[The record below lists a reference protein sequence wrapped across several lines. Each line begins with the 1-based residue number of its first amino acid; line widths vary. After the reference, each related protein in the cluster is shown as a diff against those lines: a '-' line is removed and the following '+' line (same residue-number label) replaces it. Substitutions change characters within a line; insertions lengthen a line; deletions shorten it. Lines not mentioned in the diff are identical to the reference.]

1 MAILVYWFFE
11 YYLRHVGIKWIRI
24 LLRCVIKYKL
34 KHFINSLIHRAFP
47 TSIAIDIWLPSSAK
61 MFCIVCIVKPITHY
75 HFLCYYVT
83 ENFTKRYNKSIF
95 HLIWHL
101 FNYSFRFLRKKI
113 GFYIVYCLELLSLD
127 FTCILSFSL
136 YYTNKR
142 TSLSIIVFI
151 MIKTMPWFQGFVAI
165 WILKSFETLTSM

>member
-11 YYLRHVGIKWIRI
+11 YHLRH
-24 LLRCVIKYKL
+24 VIKYKL
-34 KHFINSLIHRAFP
+34 KHFNNSLIHRVFP

-83 ENFTKRYNKSIF
+83 ENFTKRDNKSIF

-113 GFYIVYCLELLSLD
+113 GFYIVYCLELLKSLLHED
-127 FTCILSFSL
+127 
-136 YYTNKR
+136 TN
-142 TSLSIIVFI
+142 LSIYNF
-151 MIKTMPWFQGFVAI
+151 F
-165 WILKSFETLTSM
+165 L